1 MTETERLQKEVK
13 ALIKKNA
20 HLKRVLARQRSLIEK
35 QRKLLSVDG
44 QMYINVQKG
53 RADKRRKNRG

>member
-20 HLKRVLARQRSLIEK
+20 HLKRVLARQRSVIEK
-35 QRKLLSVDG
+35 QRKLLSADN
-44 QMYINVQKG
+44 QYYINVQKG
-53 RADKRRKNRG
+53 RADKRRKGR

>member
-20 HLKRVLARQRSLIEK
+20 HLKRVLARQRSVIEK

-53 RADKRRKNRG
+53 RADSRRKGR

>member
-20 HLKRVLARQRSLIEK
+20 HLKRVLARQRALIEK

-53 RADKRRKNRG
+53 KASNRRRNKG